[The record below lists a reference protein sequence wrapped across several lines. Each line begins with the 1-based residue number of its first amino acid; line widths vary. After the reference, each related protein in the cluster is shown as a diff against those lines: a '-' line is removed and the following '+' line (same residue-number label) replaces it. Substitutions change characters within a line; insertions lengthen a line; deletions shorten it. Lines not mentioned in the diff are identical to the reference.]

1 MRTKKP
7 RETAE
12 GQALDAISG
21 TRESSN
27 LFIFN
32 NFGWHVNGGLG
43 GDGMPALPSR
53 MTIYTKTGDS
63 GETGLFGGGR
73 VPKDD
78 IRVTAY
84 GEVDEL
90 NAAIGAVGACEPND
104 FETSLL
110 ESIQRDLFS
119 IGGQLAT
126 PDPAKVARALEK
138 AELVD
143 SRIEELEA
151 VIDRAD
157 RELEPLKDFVLP
169 GGTPKAALL
178 HQARTICRRAERR
191 VVALAREQDVP
202 SIVVVYLNRLS
213 DVLFTLAR
221 LANHR
226 AGSSDRIW

>member
-1 MRTKKP
+1 
-7 RETAE
+7 
-12 GQALDAISG
+12 
-21 TRESSN
+21 
-27 LFIFN
+27 
-32 NFGWHVNGGLG
+32 
-43 GDGMPALPSR
+43 

-90 NAAIGAVGACEPND
+90 NAAIGAVGACEPSD

-178 HQARTICRRAERR
+178 HQARTVCRRAERR
-191 VVALAREQDVP
+191 VVTLAREQDVP

-221 LANHR
+221 LANHQ